1 MYIFWHWP
9 VAEFLGFH
17 AIICRVC
24 RVNATPI
31 YSQLITWIL
40 CISASTQRH
49 LEDCHLRTWQHL
61 LQIVHASGG
70 SGNPGNPRNS
80 PTKKGN
86 ITMLRYRQVLSK
98 RRSQICWP
106 SWRCLG
112 SGQSV
117 AGGLWFDCFW
127 GACFPAWN
135 LGCSKVVTVKC
146 GDTATP
152 GSKSKKTE
160 ISKYH
165 YIHDIV
171 VIIQLSLSPACLLL
185 GLNGLLQ
192 VSKLPPGDKGYPQKE
207 LQLYLATLMYLYQ
220 ICWSKVTSLH
230 FSSGE

>member
-1 MYIFWHWP
+1 MYDSKTFWPSLIKAVSMPRGGWVLRKKKKLGHNNAMYIFWHWP

-171 VIIQLSLSPACLLL
+171 VIIQLSLRAR
-185 GLNGLLQ
+185 G
-192 VSKLPPGDKGYPQKE
+192 
-207 LQLYLATLMYLYQ
+207 
-220 ICWSKVTSLH
+220 
-230 FSSGE
+230 